1 MPGSISPTIGDLKE
15 KSDATTGEA
24 NTPSKS
30 QSHIF
35 WPGDLLPVA
44 LPDAR
49 IFTWGYDANVTSV
62 FSFASQSTVSQHAK
76 QLLADLAAVR
86 TTPAQNQRPLI
97 FVVHSLGGIV
107 VKDALVFSRMTR
119 TYLREIWPAV
129 IGVCFLGT
137 PHRGSVT
144 ASLGKIAFQISR
156 MAYAQPNIELLRTLE
171 RNSAVLE
178 RISDGFAAMLVD
190 GQIQVQ
196 CFREI
201 LPTKGLMIVEP
212 YSAVIGDGREVVGEI
227 PANHRNMTKFA
238 SAQDVGFIRVFAVLR
253 RWLSNPLFLSL
264 KGMHMTCSLPLGLIP
279 V

>member
-97 FVVHSLGGIV
+97 FVVHSL
-107 VKDALVFSRMTR
+107 
-119 TYLREIWPAV
+119 
-129 IGVCFLGT
+129 
-137 PHRGSVT
+137 
-144 ASLGKIAFQISR
+144 SLIHI
-156 MAYAQPNIELLRTLE
+156 
-171 RNSAVLE
+171 
-178 RISDGFAAMLVD
+178 
-190 GQIQVQ
+190 
-196 CFREI
+196 
-201 LPTKGLMIVEP
+201 
-212 YSAVIGDGREVVGEI
+212 
-227 PANHRNMTKFA
+227 
-238 SAQDVGFIRVFAVLR
+238 
-253 RWLSNPLFLSL
+253 
-264 KGMHMTCSLPLGLIP
+264 
-279 V
+279 